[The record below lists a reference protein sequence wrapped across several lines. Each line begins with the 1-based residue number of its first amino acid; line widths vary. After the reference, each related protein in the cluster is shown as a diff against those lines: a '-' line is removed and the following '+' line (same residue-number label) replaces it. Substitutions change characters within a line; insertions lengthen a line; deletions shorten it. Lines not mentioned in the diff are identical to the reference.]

1 MQEVDFASLTA
12 RETAPDPT
20 SSECGADMELYM
32 QDCRRLLALGIKRWS
47 GDAPGRLGPRVLD
60 PDEPRDLA
68 MIEGMFA
75 PQPEADGEADA
86 GLQTPAQGALPLA
99 PQSSSS
105 GEAPALVVGSA
116 TDAPQ
121 PMEVEAPPGPA
132 PTEAPPL
139 LVPPSAL
146 HGLGLDGL
154 VSQLKVLLATA
165 PLDEAMVGHVLD
177 GLEGLGLSGQALSG
191 QALED
196 AGAPHTAHVPGV
208 PAHLHRPPACPNG
221 MPPLPCH
228 QPSPSHG
235 PAQAR
240 ANWSTGCARSQEC
253 LRRSKRAPT
262 GCTASGRRT
271 GVRSSE
277 TICTRGVSVCVCV
290 ESCVSTCAR
299 ECARTANI
307 ISSIGRCIER

>member
-12 RETAPDPT
+12 REAAPDPT

-32 QDCRRLLALGIKRWS
+32 HDCRRVLALGIKRWGGAS
-47 GDAPGRLGPRVLD
+47 PGRLGPRVLD

-116 TDAPQ
+116 TGAAQ

-139 LVPPSAL
+139 LVPRSAL
-146 HGLGLDGL
+146 RGLDLDGL
-154 VSQLKVLLATA
+154 LSQLKGVLAVA
-165 PLDEAMVGHVLD
+165 PVNAIDFD
-177 GLEGLGLSGQALSG
+177 G
-191 QALED
+191 
-196 AGAPHTAHVPGV
+196 
-208 PAHLHRPPACPNG
+208 
-221 MPPLPCH
+221 
-228 QPSPSHG
+228 
-235 PAQAR
+235 
-240 ANWSTGCARSQEC
+240 
-253 LRRSKRAPT
+253 
-262 GCTASGRRT
+262 
-271 GVRSSE
+271 
-277 TICTRGVSVCVCV
+277 
-290 ESCVSTCAR
+290 
-299 ECARTANI
+299 
-307 ISSIGRCIER
+307 

>member
-12 RETAPDPT
+12 RETAPVPT

-165 PLDEAMVGHVLD
+165 PLDEAMVGRLLD
-177 GLEGLGLSGQALSG
+177 SLQGLGLSEQEMQDS
-191 QALED
+191 
-196 AGAPHTAHVPGV
+196 GAPPTTHMPGV
-208 PAHLHRPPACPNG
+208 PAHLHRPPTRPNG
-221 MPPLPCH
+221 MRSCPASNPHPLTAPRRRV
-228 QPSPSHG
+228 QTG
-235 PAQAR
+235 QQDAQE
-240 ANWSTGCARSQEC
+240 ARSVCAAQSA
-253 LRRSKRAPT
+253 RQRA
-262 GCTASGRRT
+262 
-271 GVRSSE
+271 VRSVDIGREFRALMPSV
-277 TICTRGVSVCVCV
+277 RGVWC
-290 ESCVSTCAR
+290 
-299 ECARTANI
+299 ECAGVCASECAKTAK
-307 ISSIGRCIER
+307 S